1 MFWKGKT
8 GIIAKFHRTDL
19 VICSHS
25 RERKIC
31 SHSREENPILLP
43 KKIVKFGRK
52 KLLSYNQINMV
63 NTMFCFVFY
72 RKLHLQLKKDR
83 GVFTDGYQMEL
94 SNGTL
99 VDVDL
104 SFLYSGNVKGE
115 WG

>member
-1 MFWKGKT
+1 
-8 GIIAKFHRTDL
+8 
-19 VICSHS
+19 
-25 RERKIC
+25 
-31 SHSREENPILLP
+31 
-43 KKIVKFGRK
+43 
-52 KLLSYNQINMV
+52 
-63 NTMFCFVFY
+63 MFCFVFY

-115 WG
+115 WGGKKG